1 MTNAD
6 KIRSMTEDE
15 LAQFLYGLTGQDA
28 CPPWG
33 ELRCFPDRRSCEDCW
48 WEWLDSEVGS

>member
-6 KIRSMTEDE
+6 KIRNMSDDE
-15 LAQFLYGLTGQDA
+15 LLEYLMKLTGQEV